1 MRRILLL
8 STALLSSVFLFGCS
22 FCLYQHSAQLV
33 PTYQG
38 LEPAIETAY
47 AGYFSGIHTDAA
59 TGTFIPITG
68 IPAVDIL
75 KTILAVEGAVQSAE
89 SISNTVLDNTAT
101 SEVLKS
107 KFIPFEIHEEK
118 RWFVF
123 STGK

>member
-8 STALLSSVFLFGCS
+8 STALLSSVFLLGCQ
-22 FCLYQHSAQLV
+22 FCLYQHSVQLV

-47 AGYFSGIHTDAA
+47 AGYFSGIHTDTA
-59 TGTFIPITG
+59 TGTFVPILGTG

-89 SISNTVLDNTAT
+89 NISNTILDNTAT

-107 KFIPFEIHEEK
+107 KFVPFEVHEEK

-123 STGK
+123 SK